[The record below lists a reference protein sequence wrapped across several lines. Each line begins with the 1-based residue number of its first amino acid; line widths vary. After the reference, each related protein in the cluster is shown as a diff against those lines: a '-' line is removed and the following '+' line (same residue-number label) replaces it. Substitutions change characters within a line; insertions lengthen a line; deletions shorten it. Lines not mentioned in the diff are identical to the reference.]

1 MNQHIVDIVKESVSC
16 KDFAEH
22 IGLSV
27 NRSGFCCCPFHGEK
41 TPSLKIY
48 SDGRGWYCFGC
59 HQGGDVINMAK
70 LYYNEFNCWR
80 PSKLAGIVRLVKML
94 QADGIR
100 IDGVGIQAHW
110 GLGYPK
116 NEYVVDAIEQ
126 LAALGVK
133 VNISELD
140 VDVLPISKD
149 AQVIGRSLRDPQY
162 QLEEFE
168 AFLDPY
174 KEGLPEEVEDQLAAR
189 YEELFRIFYEHRD
202 QISRVTFWT
211 IA

>member
-70 LYYNEFNCWR
+70 LYYNTDFC
-80 PSKLAGIVRLVKML
+80 SAV
-94 QADGIR
+94 
-100 IDGVGIQAHW
+100 
-110 GLGYPK
+110 
-116 NEYVVDAIEQ
+116 EQ
-126 LAALGVK
+126 LASDFDIKVEDSPKNDSNALLRAVK
-133 VNISELD
+133 RASNKSIRQKE
-140 VDVLPISKD
+140 K
-149 AQVIGRSLRDPQY
+149 RLRDA
-162 QLEEFE
+162 LEAEYWN
-168 AFLDPY
+168 ALDN
-174 KEGLPEEVEDQLAAR
+174 LLEVERRIEAYAPKFPGKQFDDDFVTA
-189 YEELFRIFYEHRD
+189 LFDRD
-202 QISRVTFWT
+202 RAIERFE
-211 IA
+211 IAEVNRNGCK